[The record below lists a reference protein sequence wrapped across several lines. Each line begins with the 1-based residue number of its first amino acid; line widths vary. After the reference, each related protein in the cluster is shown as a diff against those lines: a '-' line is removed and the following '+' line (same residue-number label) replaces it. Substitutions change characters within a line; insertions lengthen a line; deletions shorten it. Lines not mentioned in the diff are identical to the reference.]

1 MEELNAIIVG
11 IGLAASCGF
20 RVFLPMFVASLA
32 ANTGIDAFGGFN
44 FEDLLGESYQWLA
57 STPVTITL
65 GVATVVEIGSYYV
78 PWIDNLLDTVA
89 SPSAVIAGTFLSG
102 AMMPEFVGDGTFKW
116 LVALVSGGGTAG
128 IVQSATVITR
138 GASSATTGG
147 IGNPVVSTAE
157 LGGSIVTAV
166 LAVVI
171 PILCAIVVSILLFF
185 VLRTI
190 FRFFKKRKTPDPA
203 V

>member
-1 MEELNAIIVG
+1 
-11 IGLAASCGF
+11 
-20 RVFLPMFVASLA
+20 MFVASLA